1 MAQTSLT
8 PPEAQAKITQ
18 IDQAMADALQLK
30 NKMQEIT
37 VQMTSS
43 SWRGNQAS
51 KFANKMQQ
59 YDEDFNA
66 IINQLSNVAE
76 TGKSNMM
83 TLINRDSE

>member
-8 PPEAQAKITQ
+8 PAEAQAKIHQ

-30 NKMQEIT
+30 NQMQDIT

-51 KFANKMQQ
+51 MFANKMQQ